1 MKKTLFIFVLM
12 TIGFTNAQEI
22 KSSKGEKY
30 LPEAGDW
37 AIGFNAD
44 GIFSYVGN
52 SFNGNTGNNAP
63 SVDYNKGNF
72 GTFIG
77 KKFLTDQK
85 ALRVIVNL
93 VAGSNTVTQ
102 ATTVLGPIVTQNLTN
117 TSRQNIETTTSGF
130 GLTAGLGKEWRK
142 GKTRLQGF
150 YGADLLV
157 TLNSFSTKKIDS
169 TEKTSV
175 NSNIPV
181 TTTVNITNIETIEK
195 AGFVFGLGAQGFLGA
210 EYFLFP
216 KIAIGAQYTY
226 GVNLLFGGRAN
237 TTVTTSI
244 TGSPTTST
252 AVDGAGSSNIGLS
265 GVGIS
270 SINLTLHF

>member
-1 MKKTLFIFVLM
+1 M

-30 LPEAGDW
+30 LPEANDW

-52 SFNGNTGNNAP
+52 SFNGNTGNASP
-63 SVDYNKGNF
+63 FVTYNNGNF

-85 ALRVIVNL
+85 ALRVIANL
-93 VAGSNTVTQ
+93 EAGSITNTNPTVTG
-102 ATTVLGPIVTQNLTN
+102 TPSTN
-117 TSRQNIETTTSGF
+117 GTTTTTIKSSGEVSKSGF

-150 YGADLLV
+150 YGADILL
-157 TLNSFSTKKIDS
+157 TLRSFSTKTIS
-169 TEKTSV
+169 TVEVTAV
-175 NSNIPV
+175 NTAPAS
-181 TTTVNITNIETIEK
+181 TTVNTFTTDTVNK
-195 AGFVFGLGAQGFLGA
+195 AGFIFGVGAQGFLGA
-210 EYFLFP
+210 EYFIFP

-226 GVNLLFGGRAN
+226 GVNLFFNGRQN
-237 TTVTTSI
+237 TTTTSTA
-244 TGSPTTST
+244 TGIPTTST
-252 AVDGAGSSNIGLS
+252 SDDGAGSSNIGLS

>member
-63 SVDYNKGNF
+63 SVGFNNGNTF
-72 GTFIG
+72 PSGSFIG

-85 ALRVIVNL
+85 ALRAIANL
-93 VAGSNTVTQ
+93 KIGSNTVTNA
-102 ATTVLGPIVTQNLTN
+102 ATTPLSAPGSTIKRNF
-117 TSRQNIETTTSGF
+117 ETTISGF
-130 GLTAGLGKEWRK
+130 DLVAGLGKEWRK

-150 YGADLLV
+150 YGADILISLKSLTTKTV
-157 TLNSFSTKKIDS
+157 QSDEITTIVPGPPVGTTLAN
-169 TEKTSV
+169 E
-175 NSNIPV
+175 
-181 TTTVNITNIETIEK
+181 NIEVVAK
-195 AGFVFGLGAQGFLGA
+195 DGFIFGIGVQGFLGA

-226 GVNLLFGGRAN
+226 GLNLNFGSRGN
-237 TTVTTSI
+237 TTTTITKTGTPGSSVT
-244 TGSPTTST
+244 
-252 AVDGAGSSNIGLS
+252 ADGAGTTDISLG